1 MDVSAKADRAGR
13 RVENNDALDRAVR
26 VGLVCYGVLHLL
38 VAWLAAR
45 LALGGG
51 GNPSAQSALGT
62 LAQNTAGRI
71 SLFVVAIGFAVLAV
85 WQVVETI
92 GGHRGSDGLTRLG
105 KRVASG
111 VRAVVFVALGVS
123 AFKEALSGGSGSSG
137 TDSMTARLLSMPGG
151 QVVVALIGVG
161 VLVAAAALGY
171 AGISGT
177 FTEMLTRGG
186 RTGSLGTAITWTGR
200 VGYVGKAV
208 ALGVVG
214 GLFVWAGW
222 THDPNKSG
230 GLDQALHE
238 LLQEPFGRGI
248 VVVIAVGIAS
258 FGVFCFGWARHVD
271 T

>member
-1 MDVSAKADRAGR
+1 MDVSAKAGKAGR
-13 RVENNDALDRAVR
+13 RVQHNDALDRAVR
-26 VGLVCYGVLHLL
+26 IGLLCYGVLHLL
-38 VAWLAAR
+38 VAYLAAR
-45 LALGGG
+45 LALGGSS
-51 GNPSAQSALGT
+51 NPSAQSALGS

-71 SLFVVAIGFAVLAV
+71 ALFVVAIGFAALAV
-85 WQVVETI
+85 WQAVVAFR
-92 GGHRGSDGLTRLG
+92 GHRTSDGLTRLG

-111 VRAVVFVALGVS
+111 VRAVVFAALTVS
-123 AFKEALSGGSGSSG
+123 SFREALSGGSGSGG
-137 TDSMTARLLSMPGG
+137 TDSTTARLLSMPGG
-151 QVVVALIGVG
+151 QAVVALIGAG
-161 VLVAAAALGY
+161 VLVAAVGLGY
-171 AGISGT
+171 AGVSGT
-177 FTEMLTRGG
+177 FTEKLTRGG
-186 RTGSLGTAITWTGR
+186 QKGSLGTAIIWTGR
-200 VGYVGKAV
+200 IGYVGKAV

-214 GLFVWAGW
+214 ALFVWAGW